1 MLSKSLIYIIL
12 TILCAFALSLT
23 LGWILIPMLRRLKA
37 GQEIREVGP
46 NWHATKAGTPTMG
59 GLTFIGAS
67 FLCLVF
73 GIGYMKEG
81 DFSALYV
88 LVLSLCFGLIGFL
101 DDFFKVRYHRNLGLT
116 AIQKAMLQL
125 AVSALFLYILFR
137 VGLLTCDL
145 YLPFVGK
152 TIYVHPMVYMVF
164 AMFVMVGCVNA
175 VNLTDGIDGLATGVT
190 IPVMAFFTVVAIAA
204 GRMNPGPVP
213 GGSVGRPGSL
223 PHLQFPSGQG
233 VYGRHRLPVPG
244 RRGVRPGL
252 CIGCAPG
259 AHPGGVCLHC
269 GDPVRY
275 HSGGLFQADPR
286 QAGLQN
292 GAHSPSL

>member
-1 MLSKSLIYIIL
+1 M
-12 TILCAFALSLT
+12 
-23 LGWILIPMLRRLKA
+23 
-37 GQEIREVGP
+37 GP

-204 GRMNPGPVP
+204 GENEPGPVP
-213 GGSVGRPGSL
+213 GGSAGRPGSL

-244 RRGVRPGL
+244 GRGCGL
-252 CIGCAPG
+252 AFALDVPLVLILVGFVYIVETLSDIIQVAYFKLTHGKRVFKMAPIHHHFEMCG
-259 AHPGGVCLHC
+259 WSEEKIFVVFVTVTCLMC
-269 GDPVRY
+269 VAAW
-275 HSGGLFQADPR
+275 F
-286 QAGLQN
+286 GLQ
-292 GAHSPSL
+292 GRY

>member
-164 AMFVMVGCVNA
+164 AMFVMVGCV
-175 VNLTDGIDGLATGVT
+175 L
-190 IPVMAFFTVVAIAA
+190 
-204 GRMNPGPVP
+204 
-213 GGSVGRPGSL
+213 SL
-223 PHLQFPSGQG
+223 IH
-233 VYGRHRLPVPG
+233 
-244 RRGVRPGL
+244 
-252 CIGCAPG
+252 I
-259 AHPGGVCLHC
+259 
-269 GDPVRY
+269 
-275 HSGGLFQADPR
+275 
-286 QAGLQN
+286 
-292 GAHSPSL
+292 

>member
-1 MLSKSLIYIIL
+1 MLNKSLIYVIL
-12 TILCAFALSLT
+12 TTLCAFALSLT

-59 GLTFIGAS
+59 GLTFIGGS

-73 GIGYMKEG
+73 GVRYMKEG

-137 VGLLTCDL
+137 AGLLTCDL
-145 YLPFVGK
+145 YIPFVGK
-152 TIYVHPMVYMVF
+152 TFYIHPMVYMVF
-164 AMFVMVGCVNA
+164 AMFVMA
-175 VNLTDGIDGLATGVT
+175 VSYTHLT
-190 IPVMAFFTVVAIAA
+190 
-204 GRMNPGPVP
+204 
-213 GGSVGRPGSL
+213 L
-223 PHLQFPSGQG
+223 PTKLE
-233 VYGRHRLPVPG
+233 V
-244 RRGVRPGL
+244 
-252 CIGCAPG
+252 
-259 AHPGGVCLHC
+259 
-269 GDPVRY
+269 
-275 HSGGLFQADPR
+275 
-286 QAGLQN
+286 
-292 GAHSPSL
+292 

>member
-1 MLSKSLIYIIL
+1 MLNKSLIYVIL
-12 TILCAFALSLT
+12 TTLCAFALSLT

-59 GLTFIGAS
+59 GLTFIGGS

-73 GIGYMKEG
+73 GVRYMKEG

-137 VGLLTCDL
+137 AGLLTCDL
-145 YLPFVGK
+145 YIPFVGK
-152 TIYVHPMVYMVF
+152 TFYIHPMVYMVF

-175 VNLTDGIDGLATGVT
+175 VNLTDGVDGLCGTVTAVAMLAFTMVCSKEISLYAIAIAGGCLGFLVWNLHPAKCFMGDTGS
-190 IPVMAFFTVVAIAA
+190 MYLGGAFVAIGLTTHQHLVMVLVGLVYVLEAL
-204 GRMNPGPVP
+204 
-213 GGSVGRPGSL
+213 SVVIQVSYFKYTAN
-223 PHLQFPSGQG
+223 H
-233 VYGRHRLPVPG
+233 
-244 RRGVRPGL
+244 L
-252 CIGCAPG
+252 CI
-259 AHPGGVCLHC
+259 
-269 GDPVRY
+269 
-275 HSGGLFQADPR
+275 
-286 QAGLQN
+286 N
-292 GAHSPSL
+292 